1 MITMGIPI
9 SILCRKF
16 IPAIATAFVLFVLVV
31 LFSSWLKGSGGE
43 EEPREISSSDMNVR
57 VKTVTIKT
65 GEIPVTVK
73 AVGFFV
79 PRMQSPALVVS
90 LIPGIVSKVEVRE
103 GQTVEAGTVIIRLE
117 PRKSEIALAK
127 AKAGLRL
134 VESGLQKA
142 THGGL
147 DTEQSDLDLAAKQ
160 AEVTAEQ
167 ARLEAERQ
175 KTLLADHLA
184 SEKAAFD
191 AEKVLEEAERRAKAA
206 KEKADIFRTFGRE
219 MELAQLEASVEQSK
233 AELAAA
239 ELDHEAVEIR
249 APQSGRISGLKV
261 NVGGA
266 VDDKTVLAQVIGEH
280 TTALRCWLSPLD
292 TEDIR
297 LGASVIVRTVTS
309 KEPLSGRVVSIGA
322 ELDGETGLVPVEAQL
337 DPNQS
342 GPARIGE
349 TVFAEITTQ
358 SNVKG
363 VVVPISS
370 IVVEDDK
377 ASLFTVDNKQIAHA
391 VPIKILART
400 ASQAVVS
407 AEGLVAGAKV
417 IADGNYN
424 LPDGAHVV
432 EEPSR

>member
-1 MITMGIPI
+1 MNIPI
-9 SILCRKF
+9 SIRRRKF
-16 IPAIATAFVLFVLVV
+16 ILAISIALVLFVLVV
-31 LFSSWLKGSGGE
+31 LFPSWLNRGGGE
-43 EEPREISSSDMNVR
+43 EETKEISPSDMNVR
-57 VKTVTIKT
+57 VKTVTIET

-90 LIPGIVSKVEVRE
+90 LIPGIVSRVEVRE
-103 GQTVEAGTVIIRLE
+103 GQTVEAGTVIIRLDS
-117 PRKSEIALAK
+117 RKSENALAK

-134 VESGLQKA
+134 VESSLQKA

-167 ARLEAERQ
+167 ARLETERQ
-175 KTLLADHLA
+175 KMLLADRLA

-191 AEKVLEEAERRAKAA
+191 AEKALEEAERRAKAA

-219 MELAQLEASVEQSK
+219 MALAQLEASVEQSK

-239 ELDHEAVEIR
+239 KLDCEAVEIR

-266 VDDKTVLAQVIGEH
+266 VDDKSVLAQVIGER
-280 TTALRCWLSPLD
+280 TAVLRCWLCPAD
-292 TEDIR
+292 TEGIQ
-297 LGASVIVRTVTS
+297 LGASVIVRPVTS

-363 VVVPISS
+363 IVVPISS

-377 ASLFTVDNKQIAHA
+377 ASLFTVDAKQIAHA
-391 VPIKILART
+391 VPIQILART
-400 ASQAVVS
+400 ASRAVVS
-407 AEGLVAGAKV
+407 AKGLVAGAKV